1 MELLFEVLFVSVLAR
16 TSIGSFRILKEIKY
30 HLLRFN
36 VTSKVMPNWVNLSW
50 NLKIVRFLVTAD

>member
-1 MELLFEVLFVSVLAR
+1 MELSFEVLFVSVLAR